1 MTRDPSS
8 PTPPRPSSETVAPP
22 LPETPPKATLL
33 QVLMSVAAA
42 FFGVQSERNR
52 VRDFSQN
59 SVIPYIA
66 TGLIMT
72 FALVG
77 VLWLVVKLI
86 LHAAAQ

>member
-1 MTRDPSS
+1 MKENPSS
-8 PTPPRPSSETVAPP
+8 PIPARPSAQPLSETA
-22 LPETPPKATLL
+22 PKATLL

-59 SVIPYIA
+59 SAVPYIVV
-66 TGLIMT
+66 GLVMT

-86 LHAAAQ
+86 LHAAAP

>member
-1 MTRDPSS
+1 
-8 PTPPRPSSETVAPP
+8 
-22 LPETPPKATLL
+22 
-33 QVLMSVAAA
+33 MSVAAA

-59 SVIPYIA
+59 SAVPYIVV
-66 TGLIMT
+66 GLVMT

-86 LHAAAQ
+86 LHAAAP